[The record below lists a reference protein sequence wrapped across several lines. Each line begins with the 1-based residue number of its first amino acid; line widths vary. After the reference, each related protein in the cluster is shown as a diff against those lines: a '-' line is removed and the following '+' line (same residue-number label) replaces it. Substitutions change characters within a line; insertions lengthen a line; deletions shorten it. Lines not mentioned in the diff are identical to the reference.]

1 MSCIVDSCV
10 WIDFFSK
17 KKHFDTISEL
27 LIKDEIY
34 TNSIILAELRP
45 VAKVGKQKGFIN
57 CISAIDKIPLS
68 IDWEEIEEIQYN
80 CVRNGINGV
89 GLMDIAVAQNAK
101 QNELAVFSTDK
112 HMSFLNKVMNFT
124 LRIE

>member
-1 MSCIVDSCV
+1 MNYIVDSCV

-17 KKHFDTISEL
+17 KLHFEIISEL

-45 VAKVGKQKGFIN
+45 SAKANREKNFIN
-57 CISAIDKIPLS
+57 CISAIEKIPLN
-68 IDWEEIEEIQYN
+68 IDWEEAEEIQYN
-80 CVRNGINGV
+80 CIKNGMNKV
-89 GLMDIAVAQNAK
+89 GLIDIAVAQNAK

-112 HMSFLNKVMNFT
+112 HMFFLSKLMDFG
-124 LRIE
+124 LRTE